1 MIIALSILFV
11 IICVATVLIIL
22 SQSSK
27 GAGMEGLLGGAA
39 SNVFG
44 SQGGSDVLK
53 KATKGLVAAFFIVSL
68 FIGWYINGS
77 SRQTKASSPVLDKYR
92 QKMMN
97 EKPAASQED
106 LQEIEV
112 TPTEAKDT
120 DK

>member
-1 MIIALSILFV
+1 MVIALSIVFV
-11 IICVATVLIIL
+11 LICIATVLIIL

-53 KATKGLVAAFFIVSL
+53 KATKGLVAVFFIVSL
-68 FIGWYINGS
+68 LIGVVINNTS
-77 SRQTKASSPVLDKYR
+77 KQTRANSPALDKYKS
-92 QKMMN
+92 KMLK
-97 EKPAASQED
+97 EQPVAPAEN
-106 LQEIEV
+106 IEGTV
-112 TPTEAKDT
+112 PVEAPAT